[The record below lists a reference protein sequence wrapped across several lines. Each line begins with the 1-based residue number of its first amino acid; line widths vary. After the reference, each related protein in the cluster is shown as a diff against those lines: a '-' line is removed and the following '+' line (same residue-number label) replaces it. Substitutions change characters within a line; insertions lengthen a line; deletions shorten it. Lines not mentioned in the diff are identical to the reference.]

1 VRRFYIWFDLAIC
14 LAVYVYCLREHRPG
28 EQYLVG
34 MLIGAAGFLLWL
46 IARIQIGE
54 SFSARPR
61 AHALVTTGLYA
72 KIRNPIYV
80 FSTIGVIGMCLAMHW
95 YVFGVVYGG
104 FLSLVQWR
112 RARAEAAV
120 LEKAFGDQYRKY
132 RAQTWF

>member
-1 VRRFYIWFDLAIC
+1 
-14 LAVYVYCLREHRPG
+14 
-28 EQYLVG
+28 
-34 MLIGAAGFLLWL
+34 
-46 IARIQIGE
+46 
-54 SFSARPR
+54 
-61 AHALVTTGLYA
+61 
-72 KIRNPIYV
+72 
-80 FSTIGVIGMCLAMHW
+80 MHW